1 MKELDYM
8 LCSMLYQSDYIVGL
22 LTTNA
27 SVCLT
32 LNTTNQSSAAGDLGA
47 LVAFF
52 SGELQ
57 LWAYSN

>member
-1 MKELDYM
+1 M